1 MTNRFSLSRDALIA
15 GLISIVIV
23 ILLNTVLLI
32 AALSLLSDLIP
43 SEWLYAVLKG
53 LSMISLAIP
62 AYIAATA
69 TRYNYLLHSLLIGA
83 VESALL
89 LLMMTQ
95 TFSWEGTLQN
105 DVMRQMPVV
114 VLIVMVLSLL
124 AGLLAKRL
132 NQHQDS

>member
-1 MTNRFSLSRDALIA
+1 MALSKDALMA

-23 ILLNTVLLI
+23 ILLNALLLI

-43 SEWLYAVLKG
+43 PALLYALLKG
-53 LSMISLAIP
+53 LSIFSLAIP
-62 AYIAATA
+62 AYIAARA
-69 TRYNYLLHSLLIGA
+69 TRHNYLLHSLLTGA
-83 VESALL
+83 VESVLL

-105 DVMRQMPVV
+105 EIMRQMPLVV
-114 VLIVMVLSLL
+114 VVVMSLSLL

-132 NQHQDS
+132 NQREDA